1 MLDSSV
7 LVGIIRGEPDTGRL
21 LGLLRATN
29 VFSCQAELVEQTA
42 GAGPAEGVPGSDCK
56 RVEEADA
63 GLLEAGVVARDNDQV
78 VGLRA
83 PRREDLRAI
92 LPTASPFQLPMP
104 SNEAAER
111 PRRRP
116 LETGAPFALAQQQN
130 AESQLAEDYGIDGL
144 FTLVAPEPFDHLG
157 NGRRLGRLAQHVGV
171 DQIPHSSSVDAD
183 STGTKKPFAGHASNQ
198 STTPSFGGAK
208 RRVRRYS
215 PRSSRST
222 SNSWPASMRSC
233 RRISTGNTIWPFE
246 ETVVFMSCKMTS
258 YKTRSRKPQPTG

>member
-92 LPTASPFQLPMP
+92 LPTASPFQLPTP

-116 LETGAPFALAQQQN
+116 LETGAPFPFAQQQN
-130 AESQLAEDYGIDGL
+130 AESQLAEDYG
-144 FTLVAPEPFDHLG
+144 
-157 NGRRLGRLAQHVGV
+157 
-171 DQIPHSSSVDAD
+171 
-183 STGTKKPFAGHASNQ
+183 STA
-198 STTPSFGGAK
+198 
-208 RRVRRYS
+208 YS
-215 PRSSRST
+215 RSSRRSHST
-222 SNSWPASMRSC
+222 TLETAPAWSARSTLWRRPDTSQLVGRSAALMAAAAGLLMRLVVRNRARPA
-233 RRISTGNTIWPFE
+233 RR
-246 ETVVFMSCKMTS
+246 
-258 YKTRSRKPQPTG
+258 

>member
-42 GAGPAEGVPGSDCK
+42 GAGPAEGVPGSDCQ
-56 RVEEADA
+56 RIEEADA
-63 GLLEAGVVARDNDQV
+63 GLLEVGVVARDNDQV

-130 AESQLAEDYGIDGL
+130 AESQLAEDYGSTAYSRSLRRSHSTTLETGAGL
-144 FTLVAPEPFDHLG
+144 VGSLNTLASTRYLTA
-157 NGRRLGRLAQHVGV
+157 RRSTRIRRERRNLSRGTRATSPPR
-171 DQIPHSSSVDAD
+171 PHSAA
-183 STGTKKPFAGHASNQ
+183 PNAA
-198 STTPSFGGAK
+198 
-208 RRVRRYS
+208 
-215 PRSSRST
+215 
-222 SNSWPASMRSC
+222 
-233 RRISTGNTIWPFE
+233 
-246 ETVVFMSCKMTS
+246 
-258 YKTRSRKPQPTG
+258 

>member
-116 LETGAPFALAQQQN
+116 LETGAPFPFAQQQN

-157 NGRRLGRLAQHVGV
+157 NGAGLVGSLNMLASTRYLTARRSIGR
-171 DQIPHSSSVDAD
+171 PHGGCGWVADAAC
-183 STGTKKPFAGHASNQ
+183 GPKPC
-198 STTPSFGGAK
+198 
-208 RRVRRYS
+208 
-215 PRSSRST
+215 
-222 SNSWPASMRSC
+222 PASAAV
-233 RRISTGNTIWPFE
+233 I
-246 ETVVFMSCKMTS
+246 TS
-258 YKTRSRKPQPTG
+258 LAPPGRHVTHPLGSKILDTCVR